1 MPSHGDNNRARPRR
15 RQGLNGAIDHTLL
28 EDMASENGKTLHT
41 KDGQVLVNINKMSQ
55 ALP

>member
-41 KDGQVLVNINKMSQ
+41 KDGQVLAHNNIMSQ
-55 ALP
+55 LLP

>member
-41 KDGQVLVNINKMSQ
+41 KDGQVLVYINQMSQ

>member
-41 KDGQVLVNINKMSQ
+41 KDGLLLVHYNIMSQ